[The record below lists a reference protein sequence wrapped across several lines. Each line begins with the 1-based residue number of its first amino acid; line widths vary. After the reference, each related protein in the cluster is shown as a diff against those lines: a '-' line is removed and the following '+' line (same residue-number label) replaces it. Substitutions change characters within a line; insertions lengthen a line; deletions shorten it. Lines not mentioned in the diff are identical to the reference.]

1 MKRSL
6 LLVLSIGLF
15 LASCGGGGTKNDPWG
30 LNCPVKS
37 IKVTTYNA
45 KSKFGEV
52 VKDKIA
58 IGNNY
63 IATFN
68 ASGDAETISYFDN
81 EGELLSMSKY
91 KYNSDGRLM
100 ELSSYDQEGDLDY
113 QHIYEYEGERVIKY
127 VSKYYWDDTT
137 DIYEV
142 TNEWNGEYLI
152 SVKSTRN
159 GELQSVA
166 KYSKWDKS
174 GAEWIEYDG
183 NGDEKG
189 RGEIVYDENGYIKKY
204 NTQTSNVEIERND
217 KNLPVYI
224 KGARPDSGTGFIL
237 SEEYK
242 ENTFYIEYE
251 YDERGNWIKQTIYE
265 GEIKMPKT
273 ISEREITY

>member
-45 KSKFGEV
+45 KNKFGEI
-52 VKDKIA
+52 VKDKISDE
-58 IGNNY
+58 NNY
-63 IATFN
+63 TVAFN
-68 ASGDAETISYFDN
+68 VDGNAETISYFDN

-91 KYNSDGRLM
+91 KYNSDGKLM
-100 ELSSYDQEGDLDY
+100 ELSSYDKDGDLIY
-113 QHIYEYEGERVIKY
+113 QCIYEYEGERVIKN
-127 VSKYYWDDTT
+127 VSKYYWDETPN
-137 DIYEV
+137 IYEN
-142 TNEWNGEYLI
+142 TNEWNGERLI
-152 SVKSTRN
+152 CAKSTKN

-174 GAEWIEYDG
+174 GAEWIEYG
-183 NGDEKG
+183 ENGDETG
-189 RGEIVYDENGYIKKY
+189 RGKIAYDENGFIKTY
-204 NTQTSNVEIERND
+204 NTETINAEIERND

-224 KGARPDSGTGFIL
+224 KGARSDSGTGIIL

-242 ENTFYIEYE
+242 DEIFYIEYE

-273 ISEREITY
+273 ISERVITY

>member
-45 KSKFGEV
+45 KSKFGEI
-52 VKDKIA
+52 VKDKISDE
-58 IGNNY
+58 NNY
-63 IATFN
+63 TVAFN
-68 ASGDAETISYFDN
+68 IDGDAETISNFDN
-81 EGELLSMSKY
+81 EGELLSKSKY
-91 KYNSDGRLM
+91 KYNSDRKLM
-100 ELSSYDQEGDLDY
+100 ELSRYDKDGDLIY
-113 QHIYEYEGERVIKY
+113 QYIYEYEGERVIKL
-127 VSKYYWDDTT
+127 VSKYYWDETPN
-137 DIYEV
+137 IYEN
-142 TNEWNGEYLI
+142 TNEWNGERLI
-152 SVKSTRN
+152 CAKSIKN

-183 NGDEKG
+183 NGDETG
-189 RGEIVYDENGYIKKY
+189 RGKIAYDENGFIKTY
-204 NTQTSNVEIERND
+204 NTETINAEIERND
-217 KNLPVYI
+217 KNLPIYI
-224 KGARPDSGTGFIL
+224 KGARSDSGTGIIL

-242 ENTFYIEYE
+242 DEIFYIEYE

-273 ISEREITY
+273 ISERVITY